1 VTITVLSLSG
11 GKDSTA
17 AALWLREQGIPHVR
31 LFMDTG
37 WEHAFE
43 CECPPLEEW
52 STDPYSPP
60 SEGIAGPAQY
70 LAR

>member
-1 VTITVLSLSG
+1 MTDDIAPWTPCEDCDEYWCNIHL
-11 GKDSTA
+11 
-17 AALWLREQGIPHVR
+17 
-31 LFMDTG
+31 
-37 WEHAFE
+37 EHAFE

-70 LAR
+70 MAR